1 MVLNAVSNKIS
12 PARVAA
18 FHALKEIEDGK
29 FSSVALSELKPDLSP
44 RDRALAHEI
53 VLGVLRWQL
62 HLDAIIEHFAGRR
75 IDKLDAPVRR
85 ALRLAIY
92 QLRFLS
98 RVPPSAAVNDSVSL
112 VALAR
117 LSSARAFVNA
127 VLRRATRE
135 PDYSPASDIADPFER
150 IAIETSHPRWL
161 LERWST
167 AFGIEQATLMS
178 VANNVTPPTA
188 IRVVKSIADEKE
200 VLEKLRS
207 TGADLVPSKI
217 AGSAWRVSGATA
229 KVRELSD
236 QGEIYIQDEASQVV
250 AEVVNAQPGDRV
262 LDVCAAPGGKTTL
275 IAERAGDHADIQA
288 MDVSPRRLATIERT
302 IQLHQLKSIK
312 LLLGDAGMPLPFDSQ
327 SFDRVL
333 LDAPCSGTGT
343 LRHNPEIRWRLTNN
357 DIPALA
363 EQQKRFL
370 GHAAKVVKP
379 GGLLVYSTCSVEVE
393 ENEDVIRNFLTSNDE
408 FRQLRVSVSAELLTS
423 SGAARTWPH
432 RDGTDGFFVA
442 ALEKQA

>member
-1 MVLNAVSNKIS
+1 VNSNSVS
-12 PARVAA
+12 PARLAA
-18 FHALKEIEDGK
+18 FEILRRVEAGAYA
-29 FSSVALSELKPDLSP
+29 SVLLAARAAELTPL
-44 RDRALAHEI
+44 DRALSHEL
-53 VLGVLRWQL
+53 VLGVLRRQL
-62 HLDAIIEHFAGRR
+62 WLDQLIELYANRRVAELDRAVAII
-75 IDKLDAPVRR
+75 
-85 ALRLAIY
+85 LRLGLY
-92 QLRFLS
+92 QLRFLT
-98 RVPPSAAVNDSVSL
+98 RVPASAAVNESVNL
-112 VALAR
+112 VSIAR
-117 LSSARAFVNA
+117 KRSAGGLVNA

-135 PDYSPASDIADPFER
+135 PDVDPTSNIPDPIER
-150 IAIETSHPRWL
+150 LAIETSHPRWL
-161 LERWST
+161 LERWIKGIGAAEAA
-167 AFGIEQATLMS
+167 AFAR
-178 VANNVTPPTA
+178 ANNEPAPVA
-188 IRVVKSIADEKE
+188 FRVVNQRARAPE
-200 VLEKLRS
+200 VLERLQQA
-207 TGADLVPSKI
+207 GAEVAQSAI
-217 AGSAWRVSGATA
+217 APHAWRVNGAG
-229 KVRELSD
+229 KVLGELVSAG
-236 QGEIYIQDEASQVV
+236 QIYLQDEASQLV

-275 IAERAGDHADIQA
+275 IAERAGDHAHIQA

-312 LLLGDAGMPLPFDSQ
+312 LMLGDAGVPLPFDSQ

-357 DIPALA
+357 DIPTLA

-442 ALEKQA
+442 ALEKQG